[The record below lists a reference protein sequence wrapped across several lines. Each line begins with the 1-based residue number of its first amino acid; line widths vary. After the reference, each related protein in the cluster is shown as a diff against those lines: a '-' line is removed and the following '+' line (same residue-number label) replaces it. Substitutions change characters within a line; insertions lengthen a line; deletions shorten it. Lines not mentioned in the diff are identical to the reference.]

1 MDGLV
6 LVWDLDQTLVGWN
19 SFNPISFT
27 LNTYAITILKQAF
40 LAKQSGIVSTI
51 LILSNNSHPDEAV
64 DAIEQKVG
72 YKFDFIV
79 ARNHPDRDKDQPLIK
94 DLETVRRVIGYPVV
108 PDKVWLMDDMRHKMV
123 DEGVHWIQIIT
134 QNNNPYKSGFH
145 QNPDMTYYTRLQ
157 NVLTP
162 SKGGRKNTNK
172 QDKRYRERQREKQK
186 RQYRSKKKNRTRK

>member
-1 MDGLV
+1 MINAGTNYLKLMKERGAELLDTEIVLGDPGL
-6 LVWDLDQTLVGWN
+6 
-19 SFNPISFT
+19 
-27 LNTYAITILKQAF
+27 
-40 LAKQSGIVSTI
+40 
-51 LILSNNSHPDEAV
+51 
-64 DAIEQKVG
+64 G
-72 YKFDFIV
+72 YTG
-79 ARNHPDRDKDQPLIK
+79 Q
-94 DLETVRRVIGYPVV
+94 

-145 QNPDMTYYTRLQ
+145 QNPDMTDYTRLQ